1 VTYFD
6 QQNAKIDAGEL
17 EAEKIVVSALM
28 INKFVML
35 FLFIYHGISDE
46 CRTTVAGSTP
56 CSSLG
61 YALGCL
67 E

>member
-1 VTYFD
+1 MTYFD

-35 FLFIYHGISDE
+35 FFVFFFLYI
-46 CRTTVAGSTP
+46 TVFLMNVVLQWLVRPPAP
-56 CSSLG
+56 V
-61 YALGCL
+61 
-67 E
+67 